1 MTGIAE
7 GINCINVEKIAIN
20 EVTARIPYNDEGIQP
35 IEEKIIENGPDAYFT
50 KLPAKK
56 IVENLVK
63 EKIPSEVSYS
73 AGTYACNQAFYYLM
87 HKIKNENIT
96 GGFIHLPTTPNMV
109 AQIKTKK
116 YASMSLEIMIKAMDI
131 TLRLIT

>member
-7 GINCINVEKIAIN
+7 GKNCINVEKIAIK
-20 EVTARIPYNDEGIQP
+20 EVTARIPYNDEGIQLM
-35 IEEKIIENGPDAYFT
+35 EEKIIENGPDAYFT
-50 KLPAKK
+50 KLPARK

-73 AGTYACNQAFYYLM
+73 AGTYARNQAFYYLI
-87 HKIKNENIT
+87 HKIKNENKT
-96 GGFIHLPTTPNMV
+96 GGFIHLPITPNMV